1 MTIKDTLRLSII
13 AAAVMTSVSA
23 QSAIDGD
30 DLPPAKPGQCFT
42 KAFFPAKYATTTERV
57 LASEASE
64 KVQVIPAKYGW
75 GTEKIKVSDGTQRTI
90 TIPAAYKTVYE
101 RVLSKQA
108 TQIWRTALNRNS
120 PEASSTLMNA
130 AASAGMNT
138 SSARP
143 STCYYECY
151 APARYQ
157 KITEKVLASEASER
171 VQAIPAKYRT
181 ISKRI
186 LVSEGT
192 ERLVKSPA
200 QYKTVT
206 NRVLISP
213 ARTEWKKTK
222 CQDRGCNQSE
232 VVCLVEI
239 PPVYKTVT
247 KKVVAKPAATRKVTT
262 PPQYRTVQIQELV
275 QPASS
280 RAIPIP
286 ATYKTVTKTRKV
298 APGQYGWTASAS
310 NCSGANSTGMAAGG
324 AMAMNGGAAGSSA
337 GNGGAMGTG
346 STLGQGARKTGN
358 KICLIAAPAQYNKVS
373 KRVVARPA
381 ATKMV
386 TTPAKYTTVKIK
398 KLISP
403 ASERRMAIPATYKT
417 VTKKRMIADGYAK
430 WVPIVC
436 KTSMNRTMIM
446 NVQRALKSAGFYRGP
461 IDGVWG
467 SASRSATRAYQKAK
481 GLPVAGLSV
490 ATMESLGLY

>member
-1 MTIKDTLRLSII
+1 MTIRDTMKLTLI
-13 AAAVMTSVSA
+13 AGSMITVANA

-90 TIPAAYKTVYE
+90 TIPATYKTVYN
-101 RVLSKQA
+101 RVLSKPA
-108 TQIWRTALNRNS
+108 TQTWRTGSSTSS
-120 PEASSTLMNA
+120 PEASNTCVQS
-130 AASAGMNT
+130 ASAAGMNVSGAT
-138 SSARP
+138 P
-143 STCYYECY
+143 GTCFFEHYKAEK
-151 APARYQ
+151 YQ
-157 KITEKVLASEASER
+157 TTTEKVLASEASER
-171 VQAIPAKYRT
+171 VQAVPAKYKT
-181 ISKRI
+181 VTKRI

-200 QYKTVT
+200 QYKTAT
-206 NRVLISP
+206 SRVQISP

-222 CQDRGCNQSE
+222 CGDRGCNQSE

-239 PPVYKTVT
+239 PAVYKTVSR
-247 KKVVAKPAATRKVTT
+247 KVVAKPATTKKVTT
-262 PPQYRTVQIQELV
+262 PPQYKTVQIQELV

-280 RAIPIP
+280 RTIPIP
-286 ATYKTVTKTRKV
+286 ATYKTVSKTAKVQPASYFWTPANGRNAQSRTTK
-298 APGQYGWTASAS
+298 Q
-310 NCSGANSTGMAAGG
+310 CD
-324 AMAMNGGAAGSSA
+324 
-337 GNGGAMGTG
+337 
-346 STLGQGARKTGN
+346 
-358 KICLIAAPAQYNKVS
+358 KICLTAKPAVYNKVS
-373 KRVVARPA
+373 KKVVATPA
-381 ATKMV
+381 ATKVV
-386 TTPAKYTTVKIK
+386 TTPSKYTTIKIK
-398 KLISP
+398 KLVAP

-417 VTKKRMIADGYAK
+417 VTKKRMVADGYAK

-436 KTSMNRTMIM
+436 KTSMTPQMIGR
-446 NVQRALKSAGFYRGP
+446 VQSALKSAGFYNGP
-461 IDGVWG
+461 IDRVWG

>member
-1 MTIKDTLRLSII
+1 MTIKDSLKLSLI
-13 AAAVMTSVSA
+13 AAAVMTSANA
-23 QSAIDGD
+23 QSIDGD

-64 KVQVIPAKYGW
+64 KVQVLPAKYGW
-75 GTEKIKVSDGTQRTI
+75 GTERIKVSDGTQRTI
-90 TIPAAYKTVYE
+90 TVPATYKTVYN
-101 RVLSKQA
+101 RIMSKPA
-108 TQIWRTALNRNS
+108 TKTWRTNLNNNAS
-120 PEASSTLMNA
+120 EASNTCVQA
-130 AASAGMNT
+130 AEAAGMNVG
-138 SSARP
+138 SATP
-143 STCYYECY
+143 GTCFYEHY
-151 APARYQ
+151 KPEKYQ
-157 KITEKVLASEASER
+157 TTTQKVLASEASER

-181 ISKRI
+181 VTKRI

-200 QYKTVT
+200 QYKTAT
-206 NRVLISP
+206 SRVQISP

-222 CQDRGCNQSE
+222 CGDRGCNQSE

-239 PPVYKTVT
+239 PAVYKTVT
-247 KKVVAKPAATRKVTT
+247 RKVVAKPVTTRKVTT
-262 PPQYRTVQIQELV
+262 PPQYKTVQIQELV

-280 RAIPIP
+280 RTIPIP
-286 ATYKTVTKTRKV
+286 ATYKTVTKRAKV
-298 APGQYGWTASAS
+298 QPASYFWTA
-310 NCSGANSTGMAAGG
+310 ANGR
-324 AMAMNGGAAGSSA
+324 N
-337 GNGGAMGTG
+337 
-346 STLGQGARKTGN
+346 ARSRTTKQCDR
-358 KICLIAAPAQYNKVS
+358 ICLTAIPAAYNKVS
-373 KRVVARPA
+373 KRVVATPA
-381 ATKMV
+381 RTKMV

-417 VTKKRMIADGYAK
+417 VTKKRMVADGYAK

-436 KTSMNRTMIM
+436 KTSMNSTMIS
-446 NVQRALKSAGFYRGP
+446 NVQQALKSAGYYRGP

-467 SASRSATRAYQKAK
+467 SASRSAIRSYQKAK

>member
-1 MTIKDTLRLSII
+1 MTIKNTLTLSLITV
-13 AAAVMTSVSA
+13 AVMTSVNA

-64 KVQVIPAKYGW
+64 KLQVIPAKYGW
-75 GTEKIKVSDGTQRTI
+75 GTEKIKVSDGTNRVI
-90 TIPAAYKTVYE
+90 TTPATYKTVYN
-101 RVLSKQA
+101 RVLSKPA
-108 TQIWRTALNRNS
+108 TQTWRTGRNSNS
-120 PEASSTLMNA
+120 PEASNTCVQS
-130 AASAGMNT
+130 ASAAGMNVSGAT
-138 SSARP
+138 P
-143 STCYYECY
+143 GTCFFEHYKPEK
-151 APARYQ
+151 YQ
-157 KITEKVLASEASER
+157 TTTEKVLASEASER
-171 VQAIPAKYRT
+171 VQAIPARYRT
-181 ISKRI
+181 VSKRI

-192 ERLVKSPA
+192 ERLVKAPA
-200 QYKTVT
+200 QYKNVT
-206 NRVLISP
+206 ERVQISP

-222 CQDRGCNQSE
+222 CGDRGCNQSE

-275 QPASS
+275 TPATS

-286 ATYKTVTKTRKV
+286 ATYKTVTKRAKV
-298 APGQYGWTASAS
+298 QPASYFWTA
-310 NCSGANSTGMAAGG
+310 AN
-324 AMAMNGGAAGSSA
+324 
-337 GNGGAMGTG
+337 
-346 STLGQGARKTGN
+346 GQNARSRTTKQCN
-358 KICLIAAPAQYNKVS
+358 KICLTAKPAVYNKVS
-373 KRVVARPA
+373 KRVVSRPA
-381 ATKMV
+381 STRTV

-417 VTKKRMIADGYAK
+417 ITKKRMVADGYAK

-436 KTSMNRTMIM
+436 KTSMTRPTISR
-446 NVQRALKSAGFYRGP
+446 VQSALKDAGYYRGP